1 MNKRLVIVKGS
12 TGNDMGLL
20 HLGTNKLVIPLEF
33 KKAQRV
39 VLYDEQDVR
48 LKKVIQ
54 GIRYLEDDKN
64 RIVLI
69 SKREKHLMIED
80 VQSVKGK
87 GDMIHIVTGSS
98 NPVETIYNVKL
109 EVVK

>member
-20 HLGTNKLVIPLEF
+20 HLGTNELVIPLEF

-39 VLYDEQDVR
+39 VLYDEQGVR

-64 RIVLI
+64 R
-69 SKREKHLMIED
+69 
-80 VQSVKGK
+80 
-87 GDMIHIVTGSS
+87 
-98 NPVETIYNVKL
+98 VEVFVENNNSPL
-109 EVVK
+109 DL